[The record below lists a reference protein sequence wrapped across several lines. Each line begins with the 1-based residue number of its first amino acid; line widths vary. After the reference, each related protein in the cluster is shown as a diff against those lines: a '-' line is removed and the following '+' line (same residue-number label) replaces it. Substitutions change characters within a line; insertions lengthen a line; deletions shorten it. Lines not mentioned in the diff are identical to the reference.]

1 MNNNTVFA
9 DEDGNTE
16 NSTGNTEMRM
26 TGRREDWHT
35 SKQDE
40 ENTR

>member
-9 DEDGNTE
+9 DED
-16 NSTGNTEMRM
+16 GNTEMRM

-35 SKQDE
+35 SEQDDD
-40 ENTR
+40 NTK